1 MMNKTKLV
9 IVGGVA
15 AGASAAA
22 KARRC
27 NEDAEIVMF
36 EMGPDISYATCGLP
50 YYLSG
55 IIPERK
61 QLLITTAQFFKKRFN
76 VDVRTCH
83 EVLSIDREKQKVI
96 VRNLATGDI
105 SEEVYDRLILAT
117 GAAATLPPIPGV
129 DLSFVFTLKT
139 LEDTD
144 RIYAYLKNKEP
155 ENAVVVGGG
164 LIGIE
169 AVENLV
175 RKKTKVSVVEFM
187 PQILSF
193 LDREMAEVVDRHLRQ
208 KGVNIYVSEK
218 VAGIEERDGR
228 GWIRTNTG
236 RQLPADLVIVSVGI
250 RPNTKLAKEAGLSI
264 GPSGGVAV
272 NRLMQTDDP
281 CIFAAGDCVESL
293 NLVTGKPTLIP
304 MGSAANKQ
312 GRAAGA
318 NAMGRS
324 VAVKG
329 FTGTVIV
336 KVFDLAVAK
345 TGLSE
350 AESVNEGFSPLV
362 TYVLAG
368 DHAGYYPDAKE
379 LQIKTVA
386 DRATGRLLGAQVVGE
401 KGVDKRIDVM
411 ATAIYNG
418 MALDDL
424 LQLDLAYAPP
434 YSAARD
440 PVIVAGAV
448 GQNFYVGDWV
458 PITPAE
464 LHQKVKRGDDFLLVD
479 TRTVQ
484 ELKKTGIIPGAIHI
498 PIDDLRDRIR
508 DLDPEKETILYCA
521 VGLRS
526 YVGNRVLVM
535 KDFNNVKTLTGGINS
550 WTYPREPFQG

>member
-1 MMNKTKLV
+1 MKKIKLV

-55 IIPERK
+55 VIPERK
-61 QLLITTAQFFKKRFN
+61 DLLITTAEFFKRRFN
-76 VDVRTCH
+76 VEVRTRH
-83 EVLSIDREKQKVI
+83 EVLRIDRQAQKV
-96 VRNLATGDI
+96 VVKNLTTGDMA
-105 SEEVYDRLILAT
+105 EEAYDRLILST
-117 GAAATLPPIPGV
+117 GATAILPPISGV
-129 DLSFVFTLKT
+129 DLPFVFTLKT

-144 RIYAYLKNKEP
+144 RIHASLQNKRP
-155 ENAVVVGGG
+155 ENVVVVGGG

-169 AVENLV
+169 AVENLEG
-175 RKKTKVSVVEFM
+175 KKTKVSVVEFM

-193 LDREMAEVVDRHLRQ
+193 LDREMAELVQQHLHH
-208 KGVNIYVSEK
+208 KGVDIYVSEK
-218 VAGIEERDGR
+218 VTSLQERGGR
-228 GWIRTNTG
+228 GWIRTNAG
-236 RQLPADLVIVSVGI
+236 RELPADLVIMSVGI
-250 RPNTKLAKEAGLSI
+250 RPNTKLAKDAGLRI
-264 GPSGGVAV
+264 GASGGIAV
-272 NRLMQTDDP
+272 DEFMGTDDP
-281 CIFAAGDCVESL
+281 NIFAAGDCVESL
-293 NLVTGKPTLIP
+293 NLVTGKPVLIP

-324 VAVKG
+324 IVVKG

-350 AESVNEGFSPLV
+350 AEAVNEGLSPLV

-379 LQIKTVA
+379 LQIKTIA
-386 DRATGRLLGAQVVGE
+386 DRSTRRLLGAQVIGE

-411 ATAIYNG
+411 ATAIYNR

-434 YSAARD
+434 FSAARD
-440 PVIVAGAV
+440 PVIIAGAV

-464 LHQKVKRGDDFLLVD
+464 LRQELERGDDFLLVD
-479 TRTVQ
+479 TRTLL
-484 ELKKTGIIPGAIHI
+484 ELKETGIIPGAVHI
-498 PIDDLRDRIR
+498 PIDDLRDSIS
-508 DLDPEKETILYCA
+508 DLDPERETILYCA

-526 YVGNRVLVM
+526 YVGNRLLAM
-535 KDFNNVKTLTGGINS
+535 KGFKNVKTLTGGINS
-550 WTYPREPFQG
+550 WTYPKEPFQS

>member
-76 VDVRTCH
+76 VEVKTRH
-83 EVLSIDREKQKVI
+83 EVLSIDREKQKVV

-105 SEEVYDRLILAT
+105 SEEAYNRLILAT
-117 GAAATLPPIPGV
+117 GATAILPPIPGV

-144 RIYAYLKNKEP
+144 RIYAHLKNKEL

-164 LIGIE
+164 LVGIE
-169 AVENLV
+169 TVENLV

-272 NRLMQTDDP
+272 NQLMQTDDP

-350 AESVNEGFSPLV
+350 AESVKEGFSPLV

-479 TRTVQ
+479 TRTVR

-526 YVGNRVLVM
+526 YVGNRVLSM
-535 KDFNNVKTLTGGINS
+535 KDFKNVKALTGGINS
-550 WTYPREPFQG
+550 WTYAKEPFQG